1 MKKRLMI
8 GLLSATF
15 VFCLGLQAQEPAVAD
30 ILAKSIEAQGGR
42 TAMAAIKD
50 TTSSGTM
57 EIIQMGM
64 SAALTIYQKE
74 PNKMRMDIDVMGMLI
89 TSAFDGEKGW
99 AINPQ
104 TGVAEEMTEKQSQ
117 SQRLQAMGYDAA
129 LNPEKYGITFALK
142 GKETVGDKEYF
153 VVEQTFKDGFQATV
167 YINTAT
173 YLTDKVRS
181 KSDQMGTEIETE
193 TLMED
198 YKNVEGLMVPF
209 ALTIFQGGAE
219 FGRITVG
226 KVVFNS
232 GLEDSFFKMQ

>member
-8 GLLSATF
+8 GLLAATF
-15 VFCLGLQAQEPAVAD
+15 VLGLSLQAQEPSLAD
-30 ILAKSIEAQGGR
+30 ILAKNIEAQGGR
-42 TAMAAIKD
+42 TAMSAIKD
-50 TTSSGTM
+50 TTTSGTM
-57 EIIQMGM
+57 EIIQMGL

-89 TSAFDGEKGW
+89 TQAFDGEKGW

-142 GKETVGDKEYF
+142 GKETIGDKEYF
-153 VVEQTFKDGFQATV
+153 VVEQKFKDGFQATV
-167 YINTAT
+167 YINAAT
-173 YLTDKVRS
+173 YLTDRVRS
-181 KSDQMGTEIETE
+181 KSDAMGTEIETE
-193 TLMED
+193 TLTED
-198 YKNVEGLMVPF
+198 YKNIEGLMVPQ

-219 FGRITVG
+219 FGRITVT